1 MTIIKKTFLIL
12 LTIVACLKPITA
24 FAYADESTNS
34 MAESVGADNVDNP
47 YLSDEE
53 KSGDKTINIFQK
65 VFSIISDALKNNGKS
80 VLKSFGLIISVVVLC
95 CVMQTLKFG
104 NSEALET
111 ATTYVSVIALSGVT
125 YSVLYNL
132 FIMVIAAM
140 ESLTLVISSFMPAM
154 AALNALGGATAAG
167 AALASGLSVF
177 LAVVSA
183 VCTKV
188 ILPLLQIA
196 FVFCL
201 SGAMPSGVN
210 LSAANTLVKNTAST
224 LMAFTFSIM
233 GFVLYLQ
240 TSIASASD
248 GFFARSVRF
257 ASGVFVPVIGSMLGE
272 AARTVMSSVSVIK
285 GTLGA
290 VGTVVILSLVLPP
303 FIITVL
309 YKFMLL
315 LCSVLAKSLGCEK
328 ESAFLYD
335 LGGVL
340 GVLMALM
347 GGATTVALI
356 AFATFIK
363 AGVSV

>member
-1 MTIIKKTFLIL
+1 MTEIKKTFLII
-12 LTIVACLKPITA
+12 LTAFALLKPITA
-24 FAYADESTNS
+24 LAYADENTNS
-34 MAESVGADNVDNP
+34 MAESVGVDNTDNP
-47 YLSDEE
+47 YLDDEE

-65 VFSIISDALKNNGKS
+65 VFSIIADAFKDNGKTI
-80 VLKSFGLIISVVVLC
+80 VKSFGLIGSVVVLC
-95 CVMQTLKFG
+95 CVMHSLRFG
-104 NSEALET
+104 ESQALET
-111 ATTYVSVIALSGVT
+111 ATSYVSILALSGVT

-132 FIMVIAAM
+132 FITVIAAM
-140 ESLTLVISSFMPAM
+140 ESLTLAITSFMPAM
-154 AALNALGGATAAG
+154 ATLNALGGATASG
-167 AALASGLSVF
+167 AAMASGLSVF

-196 FVFCL
+196 FAFCL
-201 SGAMPSGVN
+201 SGAMPSSVN
-210 LSAANTLVKNTAST
+210 LSSATTLVKNTATT
-224 LMAFTFSIM
+224 LMAFSFSIM

-272 AARTVMSSVSVIK
+272 ASRTVMSSVSVIK
-285 GTLGA
+285 GTVGA

-303 FIITVL
+303 FIITVM

-335 LGGVL
+335 LGGIL

-347 GGATTVALI
+347 GGATAVALI

-363 AGVSV
+363 SGVAV